1 MKKIYGFIF
10 FCLYAMVPKKSMYGQ
25 RNAAVVLIS
34 LIDAAV
40 ITSVYFIAMVFLNR
54 ELAKKPIL
62 ATAIGIITIGSFF
75 LNSRFFENRIKFKEI
90 LAAHEPIKL
99 SNRFLGVAI
108 LLITFAAYLL
118 IIRFLDLYVKAHP

>member
-1 MKKIYGFIF
+1 
-10 FCLYAMVPKKSMYGQ
+10 MYGQ